1 MNQRRQIL
9 ENTRKWRWGV
19 YRWWVLGFIILSILA
34 VSFIAKP
41 IQPHIQVAPERI
53 FLEPIFTLPV
63 IGDFYLVNTLPA
75 LLLVDLIIIVLALF
89 VRKGLQG
96 GNLIPKGV
104 SAIFEML
111 VEALYNLTETS
122 AGKYTKQI
130 FPWFATIFVLV
141 LVANLTKLLPGFE
154 TIGFMHP
161 NEHGFVTK
169 SIGGNWDIL
178 TPEVAHAG
186 DGFVV
191 TPFFRGLSTDLNFT
205 VALAL
210 ISVIMTQ
217 VIGVRAQGMR
227 YFTKFVNFTTMFK
240 KPALGFMDFIVGL
253 LELISELAKVL
264 SFAFRLFGVMFS
276 GTVLVALVGAMVP
289 VFVPSLI
296 YMFELFMGVIQ
307 AFVFGMLT
315 LVFMAQATQGH
326 GEHDDH

>member
-1 MNQRRQIL
+1 L

-19 YRWWVLGFIILSILA
+19 NRWWVLGFIILTVIIVNYIA
-34 VSFIAKP
+34 VP

-53 FLEPIFTLPV
+53 LLEPIFSLPV
-63 IGDFYLVNTLPA
+63 LGDFYLVNTLTSM
-75 LLLVDLIIIVLALF
+75 LLVDLIIIVLALM
-89 VRKGLQG
+89 VRNGLKKGTLV
-96 GNLIPKGV
+96 PKGV
-104 SAIFEML
+104 AAFFEMG
-111 VEALYNLTETS
+111 VEMLYNLTETS

-141 LVANLTKLLPGFE
+141 LVANLTKLIPGME
-154 TIGFMHP
+154 TVGFMHHY
-161 NEHGFVTK
+161 EHGYVTQN
-169 SIGGNWDIL
+169 IGGNWNIL
-178 TPEVAHAG
+178 TPELAHEG
-186 DGFVV
+186 EGYIV

-210 ISVIMTQ
+210 ISVFMVQ
-217 VIGVRAQGMR
+217 VIGVRAQGVR
-227 YFTKFVNFTTMFK
+227 YFSKFLNFTTMFK

-253 LELISELAKVL
+253 LELISELAKIL

-276 GTVLVALVGAMVP
+276 GSVLVALVGAMVP